1 MITNILWQLIQIL
14 GGIPESCITHL
25 DWAVETGKF
34 EGSNFTDVHYADMV
48 YVVGI
53 KPLDATRNDFQRYFK
68 CRNIHSEDCNDEG
81 LQFPKTCSV
90 APCNQCNGGI
100 DIAN

>member
-34 EGSNFTDVHYADMV
+34 EGSNFTDVHYADME

-53 KPLDATRNDFQRYFK
+53 KPLDATRNDISTPIG
-68 CRNIHSEDCNDEG
+68 N
-81 LQFPKTCSV
+81 V
-90 APCNQCNGGI
+90 ATISPVI
-100 DIAN
+100 YL